1 MQFIKDEYINR
12 EYSWL
17 LFNKRVLMQAA
28 DENVPVL
35 ERCKFFSIFCSNLD
49 EFYMVRVGSL
59 VNQNSV
65 SPKTRENKTK
75 LTASEQLSGIFA
87 ETKKL
92 CAFADKVF
100 DTLRRDCKASGIK
113 QIRGKLTDG
122 QKDEL
127 KKYFQASV
135 LPFLSPMVLDA
146 KHPLMRFE
154 NAHVYLIL
162 RLERGGREMIG
173 VMPAPAKVKPVY
185 VFSGKKTGFITLE
198 DILREMGHLAFAGY
212 KCLSRALVRVTR
224 NADFETDE
232 ADCDS
237 EYDYD
242 FAKYLKE
249 KIEMRSS
256 FDAVRLET
264 AGAEEYE
271 TEFLLKN
278 LGIKGK
284 QCFTHAYPLDCK
296 YLGKLGDFLP
306 EEEAAALKY
315 TPFRPKGYRE
325 SDGSVLAR
333 VLRKDLF
340 LSYPYDSFGTLVR
353 LLEECAENRDVAS
366 IKITIY
372 RLDNRSRIV
381 DALKRA
387 SENGIDV
394 TVVIE
399 LCARFDEENNLYYAH
414 VLKEAGCTIFY
425 GVGNYKVH
433 SKIVSIVL
441 NRGGEVKYIT
451 HLGTG
456 NYNEVTSR
464 LYTDLNVITADDRIG
479 RDGAAFFRNLAIGN
493 IEQDYEKLLIA
504 PHSLKSGLEKYID
517 REIEKAK
524 RGEKAAIYAKM
535 NSLTDLEMIDRFV
548 KASQAGVCV
557 QLVVRGICCLLP
569 GLADKTENIRVI
581 SIVGR
586 FLEHSRIYCFGA
598 DGQDVFISSADLMTR
613 NTDKRVEIATP
624 VLDPDIKAEI
634 FGKLKTMLADNVK
647 ACELR
652 CDGEY
657 YPVQAAEG
665 EKRINSQE
673 DPL

>member
-1 MQFIKDEYINR
+1 MMFIKNEYINR

-17 LFNKRVLMQAA
+17 LFNRRVLGQAA
-28 DENVPVL
+28 DKSVPL
-35 ERCKFFSIFCSNLD
+35 FERCKFFSIFCSNLD

-59 VNQNSV
+59 FNQNSV
-65 SPKTRENKTK
+65 SPKTKENKTK
-75 LTASEQLSGIFA
+75 LTASEQLGGIFA

-92 CAFADKVF
+92 TAEAGKIYAGLKKELKEC
-100 DTLRRDCKASGIK
+100 GIK
-113 QIRGKLTDG
+113 QVRSKLTDS
-122 QKDEL
+122 QKEEL
-127 KKYFQASV
+127 KKYFVSSV

-154 NAHVYLIL
+154 NAHVYLIA
-162 RLERGGREMIG
+162 RLERGDRKMIG
-173 VMPAPAKVKPVY
+173 VMPLPNKVKPVY
-185 VFSGKKTGFITLE
+185 VFSGKKTSFITLE
-198 DILREMGHLAFAGY
+198 DMVKELGHMAFSGY
-212 KCLSRALVRVTR
+212 KCLTRALVRVTR

-242 FAKYLKE
+242 FAKYLKG

-256 FDAVRLET
+256 FGAVRLET
-264 AGAEEYE
+264 DGLDGGEE
-271 TEFLLKN
+271 EFLAENLAIKN
-278 LGIKGK
+278 K
-284 QCFTHAYPLDCK
+284 QCFTLSYPLDCK
-296 YLGKLGDFLP
+296 YLSKLDSLLNVP
-306 EEEAAALKY
+306 NADKY
-315 TPFRPKGYRE
+315 KYPPFRPKGPKE
-325 SDGSVLAR
+325 SDGSMIAKVM
-333 VLRKDLF
+333 RKDVF
-340 LSYPYDSFGTLVR
+340 LSYPYDSFGTLVK
-353 LLEECAENRDVAS
+353 LLEECAESKEVAS

-372 RLDNRSRIV
+372 RLDNHSRIV
-381 DALKRA
+381 EALKRA

-464 LYTDLNVITADDRIG
+464 LYTDLNVITANEEIG

-504 PHSLKSGLEKYID
+504 PHSLKSGLMKYVD
-517 REIEKAK
+517 RETEKAK
-524 RGEKAAIYAKM
+524 RGEAAAIYAKM
-535 NSLTDLEMIDRFV
+535 NSLTDLDMINKFV
-548 KASQAGVCV
+548 KASEAGVKIN
-557 QLVVRGICCLLP
+557 LVVRGICCLLP
-569 GLADKTENIRVI
+569 GLPGKTENIRVR

-586 FLEHSRIYCFGA
+586 FLEHSRIYCFGEN
-598 DGQDVFISSADLMTR
+598 GEDVFISSADLMTR

-624 VLDPDIKAEI
+624 VLDKDIKKEI
-634 FGKLKTMLADNVK
+634 FNKLKTMLADNVK
-647 ACELR
+647 ARELTNS
-652 CDGEY
+652 GVY
-657 YPVQAAEG
+657 VPVEVSDG

-673 DPL
+673 DLL

>member
-1 MQFIKDEYINR
+1 MFIKNEFINR

-28 DENVPVL
+28 DKEVPVL

-49 EFYMVRVGSL
+49 EFYRVRVGSL
-59 VNQNSV
+59 VNQNSL
-65 SPKTRENKTK
+65 SPKTRENKTE
-75 LTASEQLSGIFA
+75 LTASQQLGGIFT

-92 CAFADKVF
+92 CTQAGKIFEE
-100 DTLRRDCKASGIK
+100 LRRELKKCGIK
-113 QIRGKLTDG
+113 QVRGKMRD
-122 QKDEL
+122 KEREEL
-127 KKYFQASV
+127 KKYFASAV

-154 NAHVYLIL
+154 NSHVYLIAK
-162 RLERGGREMIG
+162 LERGGRQMLG
-173 VMPAPAKVKPVY
+173 VLPAPAKVKPIY
-185 VFSGKKTGFITLE
+185 VFSGKSTKFITME
-198 DILREMGHLAFAGY
+198 DMLRELGHTAFAGY
-212 KCLSRALVRVTR
+212 KCLSHALMRVTR
-224 NADFETDE
+224 NADFEADE

-242 FAKYLKE
+242 FAKYMHE

-256 FDAVRLET
+256 FNAVRLQT
-264 AGAEEYE
+264 DGASEDILK
-271 TEFLLKN
+271 FLIDNLELKN
-278 LGIKGK
+278 K
-284 QCFTHAYPLDCK
+284 QCFTHDYPLDCK
-296 YLGKLGDFLP
+296 YLMSLSSVVAD
-306 EEEAAALKY
+306 ETEAAQLKY
-315 TPFRPKGYRE
+315 PSFRPKVKNYGE
-325 SDGSVLAR
+325 SLIAR
-333 VLRKDLF
+333 VMRKDIF
-340 LSYPYDSFGTLVR
+340 LSYPYDSFSTLVQ
-353 LLEECAENRDVAS
+353 LLDECAENKNVAS

-372 RLDNRSRIV
+372 RLDNHSRIV
-381 DALKRA
+381 EALKRA

-399 LCARFDEENNLYYAH
+399 LCARFDEENNLYYAN

-441 NRGGEVKYIT
+441 EHDGKPQYIT

-464 LYTDLNVITADDRIG
+464 IYTDLNIITSDEQIG

-493 IEQDYEKLLIA
+493 IEQDYSRLLIA
-504 PHSLKSGLEKYID
+504 PHSLKSGLMKYID
-517 REIEKAK
+517 REIEKAEK
-524 RGEKAAIYAKM
+524 GEAAAIYAKM
-535 NSLTDLEMIDRFV
+535 NSLTDLDMIKRFV
-548 KASQAGVCV
+548 KASQAGVKV
-557 QLVVRGICCLLP
+557 NLVVRGICCMLP
-569 GLADKTENIRVI
+569 GLTGKTENIRIV

-586 FLEHSRIYCFGA
+586 FLEHSRIYCFGE
-598 DGQDVFISSADLMTR
+598 GRDVFISSADLMTR
-613 NTDKRVEIATP
+613 NTDRRVEIATP

-634 FGKLKTMLADNVK
+634 FARLKIMLSDNVK
-647 ACELR
+647 ARELTN
-652 CDGEY
+652 GGKY
-657 YPVQAAEG
+657 VPVAVAEG

>member
-1 MQFIKDEYINR
+1 MFIKDEYINR

-17 LFNKRVLMQAA
+17 LFNKRVLDQAA
-28 DENVPVL
+28 DKSVPVL
-35 ERCKFFSIFCSNLD
+35 ERAKFFSIFCSNLD

-59 VNQNSV
+59 YNQNAV

-87 ETKKL
+87 HTKKL
-92 CAFADKVF
+92 CRTAGKIYELLKKDLKE
-100 DTLRRDCKASGIK
+100 SGIK
-113 QIRGKLTDG
+113 QVRGNLNDK
-122 QKDEL
+122 QRAEL
-127 KKYFQASV
+127 KKYFTASV

-162 RLERGGREMIG
+162 RLEKGGREMIG
-173 VMPAPAKVKPVY
+173 VMPLPAKVKPVY
-185 VFSGKKTGFITLE
+185 VFSGKKTTFITLE
-198 DILREMGHLAFAGY
+198 DMVKELGAMAFAGY
-212 KCLSRALVRVTR
+212 KCLGSAMARVTR

-249 KIEMRSS
+249 KIEMRAS

-264 AGAEEYE
+264 DGADDECVA
-271 TEFLLKN
+271 FLCRN
-278 LGIKGK
+278 LHIKDK
-284 QCFTHAYPLDCK
+284 QCFALDYPLDAK
-296 YLGKLGDFLP
+296 YLGKIGDMLP
-306 EEEAAALKY
+306 DDEAAARKY
-315 TPFRPKGYRE
+315 APFRPKG
-325 SDGSVLAR
+325 SGGGDGSMIAR
-333 VLRKDLF
+333 VMRGDVF
-340 LSYPYDSFGTLVR
+340 LSYPYDSFSALVR
-353 LLEECAENRDVAS
+353 LLEECAESKEVAS

-372 RLDNRSRIV
+372 RLDDRSRIV
-381 DALKRA
+381 EALKRA
-387 SENGIDV
+387 SENGIEV

-441 NRGGEVKYIT
+441 NRGGEARYIT

-456 NYNEVTSR
+456 NYNESTSR
-464 LYTDLNVITADDRIG
+464 LYTDLNIITANEQIG

-504 PHSLKSGLEKYID
+504 PHSLKSGLLAYID
-517 REIEKAK
+517 RETEKAK
-524 RGEKAAIYAKM
+524 RGESAAITAKM
-535 NSLTDLEMIDRFV
+535 NSLTDLDMIRRLI
-548 KASQAGVCV
+548 KAGQAGVKV
-557 QLVVRGICCLLP
+557 HLIVRGICCLRP
-569 GLADKTENIRVI
+569 GIEGKTDNIRVI

-586 FLEHSRIYCFGA
+586 FLEHSRVYAFGP
-598 DGQDVFISSADLMTR
+598 DGQDIFISSADLMTR

-624 VLDPDIKAEI
+624 VLDPAIRAAV
-634 FGKLKTMLADNVK
+634 FAKLKTMLSDNVK
-647 ACELR
+647 ARELHAS
-652 CDGEY
+652 GEY
-657 YPVQAAEG
+657 LPVPRPDGA
-665 EKRINSQE
+665 KPVNSQE
-673 DPL
+673 DVI

>member
-1 MQFIKDEYINR
+1 MFIKDEYINR

-17 LFNKRVLMQAA
+17 LFNKRVLEQAA
-28 DENVPVL
+28 DKSVPL
-35 ERCKFFSIFCSNLD
+35 FERCKFFSIFCSNLD

-59 VNQNSV
+59 FNQDSV

-75 LTASEQLSGIFA
+75 LTAAEQLGGIFA

-92 CAFADKVF
+92 TALAGKIFSELKKDLKEN
-100 DTLRRDCKASGIK
+100 GIR
-113 QIRGKLTDG
+113 QERGKLSDK
-122 QKDEL
+122 QKAEL
-127 KKYFQASV
+127 KKYFTSSV

-154 NAHVYLIL
+154 NAHVYLVM
-162 RLERGGREMIG
+162 RLERGERKMLG
-173 VMPAPAKVKPVY
+173 VMPLPAKVKPFY
-185 VFSGKKTGFITLE
+185 VFAGKKKAFITLE
-198 DILREMGHLAFAGY
+198 DMVKELGHLAFSGY

-256 FDAVRLET
+256 FGAVRLET
-264 AGAEEYE
+264 DGIEDYE
-271 TEFLLKN
+271 MDFLTEN
-278 LGIKGK
+278 LDIKSK
-284 QCFTHAYPLDCK
+284 QCFTLSYPLDCK
-296 YLGKLGDFLP
+296 YLTKIDSILP
-306 EEEAAALKY
+306 EQEAEKFKY
-315 TPFRPKGYRE
+315 SPFRPKGTKE
-325 SDGSVLAR
+325 NDGSLIAR
-333 VLRKDLF
+333 VMRKDMF

-353 LLEECAENRDVAS
+353 LLEECSESKEVAS

-372 RLDNRSRIV
+372 RLDNHSRIV
-381 DALKRA
+381 EALKRA
-387 SENGIDV
+387 SENGIEV

-433 SKIVSIVL
+433 SKIISIVL
-441 NRGGEVKYIT
+441 NRDGEAKYIT

-456 NYNEVTSR
+456 NYNENTSK
-464 LYTDLNVITADDRIG
+464 LYTDLNVITADDAIG

-504 PHSLKSGLEKYID
+504 PHSLKSGLMKYVE
-517 REIEKAK
+517 RETEKAE
-524 RGEKAAIYAKM
+524 RGESAAIFAKM
-535 NSLTDLEMIDRFV
+535 NSLTDLDMINKFV
-548 KASQAGVCV
+548 KASCAGVKIN
-557 QLVVRGICCLLP
+557 LVVRGICCLLP
-569 GLADKTENIRVI
+569 GLKGKTENIRVR

-598 DGQDVFISSADLMTR
+598 NGEDVFISSADLMTR

-624 VLDPDIKAEI
+624 ILSQEIKQEI
-634 FGKLKTMLADNVK
+634 FDKVKLMLADNVK
-647 ACELR
+647 ARELTSEGAYVPAMR
-652 CDGEY
+652 ADGEKK
-657 YPVQAAEG
+657 V
-665 EKRINSQE
+665 NSQE
-673 DPL
+673 DLL

>member
-1 MQFIKDEYINR
+1 MFIKDEYVNR

-17 LFNKRVLMQAA
+17 LFNKRVLEQAA
-28 DENVPVL
+28 DKEVPLL
-35 ERCKFFSIFCSNLD
+35 ERCKFFSIFRSNLD

-59 VNQNSV
+59 FNQNSV
-65 SPKTRENKTK
+65 SPKTKENKTK
-75 LTASEQLSGIFA
+75 LTASEQLGGIFT
-87 ETKKL
+87 ETKKM
-92 CAFADKVF
+92 CAYAGKIYAE
-100 DTLRRDCKASGIK
+100 LRKDLKNAGIK
-113 QIRGKLTDG
+113 QVRGKLTDS

-127 KKYFQASV
+127 KKYFTSSV

-154 NAHVYLIL
+154 NAHVYLIMN
-162 RLERGGREMIG
+162 LERGGREMIG
-173 VMPAPAKVKPVY
+173 VMPLPAKVKPVY
-185 VFSGKKTGFITLE
+185 MFSGKKTAFITLE
-198 DILREMGHLAFAGY
+198 DTVKELGHMAFAGY
-212 KCLSRALVRVTR
+212 KCLSRALVRITR

-256 FDAVRLET
+256 FDAVRVET
-264 AGAEEYE
+264 DGVDEGVADFL
-271 TEFLLKN
+271 TEN
-278 LGIKGK
+278 LGVKNK
-284 QCFTHAYPLDCK
+284 QFFTLDYPLDCK
-296 YLGKLGDFLP
+296 YLMQLGSVIP
-306 EEEAAALKY
+306 ESNAEKLKY
-315 TPFRPKGYRE
+315 PPFRAKTLKE
-325 SDGSVLAR
+325 TDGSIIAR
-333 VLRKDLF
+333 VMRKDMF
-340 LSYPYDSFGTLVR
+340 LSYPYDSFSTLVK
-353 LLEECAENRDVAS
+353 LLEECAESREVAS

-372 RLDNRSRIV
+372 RLDNHSRIV
-381 DALKRA
+381 EALKRA
-387 SENGIDV
+387 SENGIEV

-433 SKIVSIVL
+433 SKIISIVL

-456 NYNEVTSR
+456 NYNESTSK
-464 LYTDLNVITADDRIG
+464 LYTDLNVITANDEIG

-504 PHSLKSGLEKYID
+504 PHSLKSGLLKFVD
-517 REIEKAK
+517 REIEKAE
-524 RGEKAAIYAKM
+524 RGEPAAIFAKM
-535 NSLTDLEMIDRFV
+535 NSLTDLDMIDRFV
-548 KASQAGVCV
+548 KASKAGVKIN
-557 QLVVRGICCLLP
+557 LVVRGICCLLP
-569 GLADKTENIRVI
+569 GLPEKTENIRVV

-598 DGQDVFISSADLMTR
+598 NGEDVFISSADLMTR

-624 VLDPDIKAEI
+624 ILDKDIKAAI
-634 FGKLKTMLADNVK
+634 FSKIKTMLADNVK
-647 ACELR
+647 ARELIGT
-652 CDGEY
+652 GEY
-657 YPVQAAEG
+657 VRVAIAEG
-665 EKRINSQE
+665 EKKINSQE
-673 DPL
+673 DLL